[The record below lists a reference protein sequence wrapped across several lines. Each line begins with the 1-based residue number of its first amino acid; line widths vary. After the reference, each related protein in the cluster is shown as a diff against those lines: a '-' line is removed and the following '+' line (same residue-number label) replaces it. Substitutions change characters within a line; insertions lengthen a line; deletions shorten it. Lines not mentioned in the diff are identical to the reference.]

1 MATDTTLED
10 VTPAERRR
18 RRVRD
23 AIIDAAET
31 IFAVDGEAGIS
42 MRRLAEAID
51 YSPAAIYKYFD
62 SKEALFAEMRE
73 LFFERLIRRMDEA
86 AEEAGEVH
94 MLCERCGR
102 AYIETALEEPKHYL
116 MAFSNWDKDDSPDES
131 SYAFAAEKKLKD
143 MVEAGIT
150 NGSFRQMDP
159 AVASKCVW
167 ASVHG
172 LAILL
177 ASMDDFPH
185 GMPGSEHVT
194 RDQVI
199 DFQTNMIIRGLA
211 ADRASA

>member
-1 MATDTTLED
+1 MSTDTTLED

-31 IFAVDGEAGIS
+31 IFAADGESGIS

-86 AEEAGEVH
+86 AEEGGPVH
-94 MLCERCGR
+94 VLCERCGR

-116 MAFSNWDKDDSPDES
+116 MAFSNWDKENAPDENT
-131 SYAFAAEKKLKD
+131 YAFAAETNLKE
-143 MVEAGIT
+143 MVVAGIER
-150 NGSFRQMDP
+150 GVFREMDP

-177 ASMDDFPH
+177 ASMEEFPH

-194 RDQVI
+194 RDAVI
-199 DFQTNMIIRGLA
+199 DFQTNMIIRGL
-211 ADRASA
+211 SAGTAPA